1 MVCEPKL
8 KRYQGEIFVMPDL
21 NDFHAFKSTTSGNQG
36 GGNGSGCL
44 KPWVVIVIIIAVLIL
59 IGKCSA

>member
-1 MVCEPKL
+1 
-8 KRYQGEIFVMPDL
+8 MPDL